1 MPRQR
6 QRWGKLH
13 QLALPGDELR
23 SELLGLSGRAGD
35 ALSESRA
42 TFPVNFAATWGKLGA
57 MGQRRGPSGR
67 RRGGSRPASPADL
80 PEHLLMQPS
89 PSPSQV
95 WKRRRILSSSPVLDV
110 SLLLLP
116 PLALPRRRRH
126 HAPAPGS
133 GGGGRARPRRNPP
146 ARTALAAPGPSLTDD
161 GACPVV
167 AAALRARDSTAPGF
181 VRVGKMGALQSP
193 EQVTQGRGRE
203 GERWLWR

>member
-13 QLALPGDELR
+13 QPAPPEDELS

-57 MGQRRGPSGR
+57 MGQRRGLGHRGEAGR
-67 RRGGSRPASPADL
+67 APASPADL
-80 PEHLLMQPS
+80 PEYLLMWPS

-110 SLLLLP
+110 SLL
-116 PLALPRRRRH
+116 PLALPAAAAITRPP
-126 HAPAPGS
+126 PA
-133 GGGGRARPRRNPP
+133 REAEDARPREEP
-146 ARTALAAPGPSLTDD
+146 A
-161 GACPVV
+161 GAH
-167 AAALRARDSTAPGF
+167 
-181 VRVGKMGALQSP
+181 GA
-193 EQVTQGRGRE
+193 GRSRPQAD
-203 GERWLWR
+203 